1 MKSHKRMLKVLLLIV
16 GVIVG
21 AAAYKHFVIS
31 APTEIAKH
39 SSTVQNIEPNGKVII
54 LTHSEQTNSVTHELA
69 VYFKERLEHLSN
81 GELHVS
87 IYGENTLGSLNDG
100 INGISNGTFEMRLG
114 MGPSRIMRV
123 ITWLPS
129 ILGTSSQVIDQAL
142 ANNEQLKAM
151 IEAENNA
158 DGVYLLGMM
167 PSRYRILTS
176 NKPVETLADLK
187 GMKIR
192 TINDGIESDFW
203 RCLGAEPSA
212 FNIEQVYMALKQGIV
227 EAQENTIPSIV
238 SNKIYEC
245 QTNVIRTN
253 HKVYFDS
260 FYINLDY
267 YNALSDT
274 ERMWIASAV
283 SDAID
288 FGRDKLKDYEREGL
302 ETIIES
308 GVEVSSI
315 SDVEKQKMI
324 DIASPLL
331 VKSFEDADGEALVN
345 DVITLFRDEMN

>member
-1 MKSHKRMLKVLLLIV
+1 
-16 GVIVG
+16 
-21 AAAYKHFVIS
+21 
-31 APTEIAKH
+31 
-39 SSTVQNIEPNGKVII
+39 
-54 LTHSEQTNSVTHELA
+54 
-69 VYFKERLEHLSN
+69 
-81 GELHVS
+81 
-87 IYGENTLGSLNDG
+87 
-100 INGISNGTFEMRLG
+100 MRLG

-331 VKSFEDADGEALVN
+331 VKSFEDADGEALVD